1 MAWVS
6 GSRMA
11 HEMCL
16 LLFLLLCNGVLLLVV
31 FAFLLA

>member
-16 LLFLLLCNGVLLLVV
+16 LLFLLLCDGVLLLVV
-31 FAFLLA
+31 FCFLVV